1 MQLHGP
7 LRERE
12 EGGREGGR
20 EGEGERGEDESQLYT
35 CIAEL
40 QWNPGCI
47 SDS

>member
-7 LRERE
+7 LRQRE
-12 EGGREGGR
+12 EGGR